1 MASVRRILVWT
12 SAVLLIVITI
22 LYMCL
27 QFWIIPTYVAK
38 DKQVMASSYTG
49 YAYTGMATL
58 LTAETII
65 HFITTAHLQR
75 QGIE

>member
-1 MASVRRILVWT
+1 MYA
-12 SAVLLIVITI
+12 
-22 LYMCL
+22 CL
-27 QFWIIPTYVAK
+27 QFWIIPDYVEK
-38 DKQVMASSYTG
+38 DKQTMASNYTG
-49 YAYTGMATL
+49 YAYTAVATL